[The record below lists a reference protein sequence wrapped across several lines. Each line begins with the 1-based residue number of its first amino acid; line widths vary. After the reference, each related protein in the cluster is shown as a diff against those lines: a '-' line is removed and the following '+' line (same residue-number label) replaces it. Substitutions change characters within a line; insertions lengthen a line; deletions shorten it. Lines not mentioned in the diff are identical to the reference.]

1 MYRVGGTLFLAKK
14 AELYRYYQP
23 VGGGGRR
30 RGGGDRRGRR
40 RRVEEAP
47 LLMRMG
53 AVVVRQMS
61 VAHAAPA
68 GAAAHAPSPA
78 RQVEGIAI
86 VVAVDLGKSY
96 FYLTCTIG

>member
-1 MYRVGGTLFLAKK
+1 
-14 AELYRYYQP
+14 
-23 VGGGGRR
+23 
-30 RGGGDRRGRR
+30 
-40 RRVEEAP
+40 
-47 LLMRMG
+47 MRMG
-53 AVVVRQMS
+53 AVVVRQVS